1 MEILENIATLKKS
14 IEETDK
20 LVEEL
25 ISSLQAQ
32 KLKVQNKE
40 NKILYLKNE
49 VRNNLDKIDKIIED
63 HNANS

>member
-32 KLKVQNKE
+32 KLKVENKE
-40 NKILYLKNE
+40 NKILHLKNE

-63 HNANS
+63 YNANS

>member
-1 MEILENIATLKKS
+1 MEILENIAILKKS

-32 KLKVQNKE
+32 KLKVENKE
-40 NKILYLKNE
+40 NKILHLKNE

-63 HNANS
+63 YNANS

>member
-32 KLKVQNKE
+32 KLKVENKE

-63 HNANS
+63 YNANS

>member
-14 IEETDK
+14 IEETDQ

-32 KLKVQNKE
+32 KLKVKNRE
-40 NKILYLKNE
+40 NKILHLKNE
-49 VRNNLDKIDKIIED
+49 VRKNLDKIDKIIKGY
-63 HNANS
+63 NANS

>member
-1 MEILENIATLKKS
+1 MEILENIAILKKS

-40 NKILYLKNE
+40 NKILHLKNE
-49 VRNNLDKIDKIIED
+49 VRDNLDKIDKIIED
-63 HNANS
+63 YNANS

>member
-25 ISSLQAQ
+25 ISSLQVQ
-32 KLKVQNKE
+32 KLKVENKE
-40 NKILYLKNE
+40 NKILYLKKE

-63 HNANS
+63 YNANS

>member
-14 IEETDK
+14 IEETDQ

-32 KLKVQNKE
+32 KLKVENKE
-40 NKILYLKNE
+40 NKILHLKNE
-49 VRNNLDKIDKIIED
+49 VRNNLDKIDKIIEGY
-63 HNANS
+63 NANS

>member
-32 KLKVQNKE
+32 KLKVENKE
-40 NKILYLKNE
+40 NKILHLKNE
-49 VRNNLDKIDKIIED
+49 VRNNLDKIDKIIEGY
-63 HNANS
+63 NANS